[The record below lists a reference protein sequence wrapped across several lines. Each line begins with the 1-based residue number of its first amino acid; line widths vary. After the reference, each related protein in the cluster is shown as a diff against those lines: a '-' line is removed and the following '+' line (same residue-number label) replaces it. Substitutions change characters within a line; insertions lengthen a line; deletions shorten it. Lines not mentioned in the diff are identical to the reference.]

1 MDDPI
6 FAIREQ
12 IAKLVVNLTN
22 FKKSPNRNYLE
33 STLIKKSEY
42 SRNCFKEG
50 EELLE
55 KIEPKLSPEVF
66 IYYKTKLKTSFE
78 ELSTLIATKLREL
91 TMPPKLDLTLAF
103 KIVKPFDG
111 TASNLQQYIE
121 SVELLQDYAT
131 EVPEIDVLKFMKVT
145 LSGAAH
151 GSIDNVLTLNDA
163 FTALKTKFSVKLT
176 PRAVENEMASK
187 KQQNKTITDFGSEIE
202 SLATKLAAAHVSQG
216 TFATEAAA
224 ANIVQS
230 VAVKSFVDGLQ
241 NPTTQFLLRARN
253 PTSLNKAISDALE
266 CNPETSKPKNETA
279 LWCNFQ
285 QNTRGHHSG
294 WRGNQNNCYRS
305 RSSGFRRGRGNFR
318 GRGNYQRGNFQNNFQ
333 NNNNSQQRDN
343 HNNNN
348 NNNRNNNNRGRQENR
363 HAANVVEENIEPNE
377 DVNVAN
383 LFRE

>member
-91 TMPPKLDLTLAF
+91 TMPPKLDQTLAF

-111 TASNLQQYIE
+111 SASNLQQYIE
-121 SVELLQDYAT
+121 SVELLKDYAT
-131 EVPEIDVLKFMKVT
+131 DVPEIDVLKFMKVT

-151 GSIDNVLTLNDA
+151 GSIDNVNTY
-163 FTALKTKFSVKLT
+163 
-176 PRAVENEMASK
+176 
-187 KQQNKTITDFGSEIE
+187 
-202 SLATKLAAAHVSQG
+202 
-216 TFATEAAA
+216 
-224 ANIVQS
+224 
-230 VAVKSFVDGLQ
+230 
-241 NPTTQFLLRARN
+241 
-253 PTSLNKAISDALE
+253 
-266 CNPETSKPKNETA
+266 PK
-279 LWCNFQ
+279 
-285 QNTRGHHSG
+285 
-294 WRGNQNNCYRS
+294 
-305 RSSGFRRGRGNFR
+305 
-318 GRGNYQRGNFQNNFQ
+318 
-333 NNNNSQQRDN
+333 
-343 HNNNN
+343 
-348 NNNRNNNNRGRQENR
+348 
-363 HAANVVEENIEPNE
+363 
-377 DVNVAN
+377 
-383 LFRE
+383 